1 MTEFRDKVVYQIY
14 PKSFKDSNKDGFGD
28 LQGVIEKL
36 DYLQELGIDY
46 IWITPVFPSPQ
57 KDNGYDVADYCAIDP
72 RFGTMADMEEL
83 IRESGRRG
91 IGLMLDMVFNHT
103 STAHEW
109 FQRAMAGEKEYQDYY
124 IFKEGA
130 PDRAP
135 TNWQSKFGG
144 SAWEYVPQLGK
155 WYLHLFDVTQAD
167 LNWENPRVREA
178 LKKVILFWKKK
189 GIRGFRFDVVNLI
202 SKPEIYEDD
211 HEGDG
216 RRFYSDGPHIHE
228 YLKELTR
235 DTGIE
240 ELVTVGEMSST
251 RLEACAR
258 YSNPQELELS
268 MCFHFHH
275 LKVDY
280 KDGDKWALM
289 EPDRRAL
296 KKLFEQ
302 WQTGMQ
308 SQGGWS
314 ALFWCN
320 HDQPRI
326 VSRFGDEGRYWKESA
341 KMLAASIHL
350 MRGTPYIYQ
359 GEELGMTNA
368 HYSRVEQYRD
378 VESLNYYMILLGQ
391 GKTKEEALSILA
403 ARSRDNG
410 RTPMQWSAEAYG
422 GFSEKEPW
430 IAVPDSYQ
438 KINAA
443 AQRYDDD
450 SIFSFYKKL
459 IALRREKAVIS
470 QGSIAFL
477 APDNAEVLAY
487 RRQWEGEELVVL
499 NNLTAEETTVTAE
512 PAWTAY
518 RKILGNYEDTAAG
531 AEKQERPAGQADEV
545 TGSRPDRMGERMAEG
560 RIVLR
565 PYETVVLEK

>member
-1 MTEFRDKVVYQIY
+1 M
-14 PKSFKDSNKDGFGD
+14 
-28 LQGVIEKL
+28 
-36 DYLQELGIDY
+36 
-46 IWITPVFPSPQ
+46 
-57 KDNGYDVADYCAIDP
+57 
-72 RFGTMADMEEL
+72 
-83 IRESGRRG
+83 
-91 IGLMLDMVFNHT
+91 
-103 STAHEW
+103 
-109 FQRAMAGEKEYQDYY
+109 
-124 IFKEGA
+124 
-130 PDRAP
+130 
-135 TNWQSKFGG
+135 
-144 SAWEYVPQLGK
+144 
-155 WYLHLFDVTQAD
+155 
-167 LNWENPRVREA
+167 NWENPRVREA

-258 YSNPQELELS
+258 YSNPQERELS
-268 MCFHFHH
+268 MCFHFYH

-302 WQTGMQ
+302 WQTKMQ

-320 HDQPRI
+320 HDQSRI

-391 GKTKEEALSILA
+391 GKTKEEALAILA
-403 ARSRDNG
+403 ARSRDNS
-410 RTPMQWSAEAYG
+410 RTPKQWSSETYG

-430 IAVPDSYQ
+430 IAVPDSYH

-443 AQRYDDD
+443 AQRYDDS

-459 IALRREKAVIS
+459 IALRRQKAVIS

-477 APDNAEVLAY
+477 AQDNADVLAY

-518 RKILGNYEDTAAG
+518 QKILGNYEDITAG
-531 AEKQERPAGQADEV
+531 AERQERPAGQADEV
-545 TGSRPDRMGERMAEG
+545 TGSRPDRMGERIAEG

>member
-1 MTEFRDKVVYQIY
+1 M
-14 PKSFKDSNKDGFGD
+14 
-28 LQGVIEKL
+28 
-36 DYLQELGIDY
+36 
-46 IWITPVFPSPQ
+46 
-57 KDNGYDVADYCAIDP
+57 
-72 RFGTMADMEEL
+72 
-83 IRESGRRG
+83 
-91 IGLMLDMVFNHT
+91 
-103 STAHEW
+103 
-109 FQRAMAGEKEYQDYY
+109 
-124 IFKEGA
+124 
-130 PDRAP
+130 
-135 TNWQSKFGG
+135 
-144 SAWEYVPQLGK
+144 
-155 WYLHLFDVTQAD
+155 
-167 LNWENPRVREA
+167 NWENPRVREA

-258 YSNPQELELS
+258 YSNPQERELS

-280 KDGDKWALM
+280 RDGDKWALM
-289 EPDRRAL
+289 EPDRWAL

-359 GEELGMTNA
+359 GEELG
-368 HYSRVEQYRD
+368 
-378 VESLNYYMILLGQ
+378 
-391 GKTKEEALSILA
+391 KTKEEALAILA
-403 ARSRDNG
+403 ARSRDNS
-410 RTPMQWSAEAYG
+410 RTPMQWSSETYG

-430 IAVPDSYQ
+430 IAVQDSYH

-443 AQRYDDD
+443 AQRYDDG

-477 APDNAEVLAY
+477 APDNADVLAY

-531 AEKQERPAGQADEV
+531 AEGQERPAGQADEV

>member
-1 MTEFRDKVVYQIY
+1 M
-14 PKSFKDSNKDGFGD
+14 
-28 LQGVIEKL
+28 
-36 DYLQELGIDY
+36 
-46 IWITPVFPSPQ
+46 
-57 KDNGYDVADYCAIDP
+57 
-72 RFGTMADMEEL
+72 
-83 IRESGRRG
+83 
-91 IGLMLDMVFNHT
+91 
-103 STAHEW
+103 
-109 FQRAMAGEKEYQDYY
+109 
-124 IFKEGA
+124 
-130 PDRAP
+130 
-135 TNWQSKFGG
+135 
-144 SAWEYVPQLGK
+144 
-155 WYLHLFDVTQAD
+155 TQAD

-258 YSNPQELELS
+258 YSNPQERELS

-391 GKTKEEALSILA
+391 GKTKEEALAILA
-403 ARSRDNG
+403 ARSRDNS
-410 RTPMQWSAEAYG
+410 RTPMQWSAETYG

-430 IAVPDSYQ
+430 IAVPDSYH

-443 AQRYDDD
+443 AQRYDDG

-477 APDNAEVLAY
+477 APDNADVLAY

-518 RKILGNYEDTAAG
+518 RKILGNYEDTAAE
-531 AEKQERPAGQADEV
+531 AEGQERPAGQADEV
-545 TGSRPDRMGERMAEG
+545 AGSRPDRMGERMAES

>member
-258 YSNPQELELS
+258 YSNPQERELS

-280 KDGDKWALM
+280 RDGDKWALM

-391 GKTKEEALSILA
+391 GKTKEEALAILA
-403 ARSRDNG
+403 ARSRDNS
-410 RTPMQWSAEAYG
+410 RTPMQWSAEPYA
-422 GFSEKEPW
+422 GFSRVKPW
-430 IAVPDSYQ
+430 LPVNPNYRE
-438 KINAA
+438 INARA
-443 AQRYDDD
+443 ALEDPG
-450 SIFSFYKKL
+450 SVFYFYQTL
-459 IALRREKAVIS
+459 IALRKRYPV
-470 QGSIAFL
+470 F
-477 APDNAEVLAY
+477 
-487 RRQWEGEELVVL
+487 REGEFTLLEPESEKLFVYTRE
-499 NNLTAEETTVTAE
+499 TAEERLLVICNFTGESVPYQRPAE
-512 PAWTAY
+512 FAGAWLL
-518 RKILGNYEDTAAG
+518 LGNYGTAA
-531 AEKQERPAGQADEV
+531 E
-545 TGSRPDRMGERMAEG
+545 T
-560 RIVLR
+560 LR
-565 PYETVVLEK
+565 PYEAQMFYGRKQA